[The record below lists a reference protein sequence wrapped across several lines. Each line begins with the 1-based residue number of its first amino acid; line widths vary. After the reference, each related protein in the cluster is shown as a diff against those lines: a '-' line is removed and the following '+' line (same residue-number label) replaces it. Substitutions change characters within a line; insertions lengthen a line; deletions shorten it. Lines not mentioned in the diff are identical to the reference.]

1 MVLAREINHIYIS
14 YSEIAFNNQLGNE
27 SMKRPIIIATL
38 SAFVAIIV
46 LAGTAGPITAAMM
59 SSPGAVVP
67 PGLSLDAPI
76 IIVSDANFAIQE
88 VAPGSGIDLADKS
101 LASFS
106 LTFKTA
112 DFGSI
117 TGVVMDQNGN
127 LVSGA
132 EVKLRSSG
140 VLVGNVT
147 TGSDG
152 RFTINAPAG
161 AYELTISKAG
171 MLEKTVSATIS
182 TGQTVDLGDQTLEPD
197 KTLAYIVIM
206 VVIVIG
212 AVALAVW
219 VPRRKK

>member
-1 MVLAREINHIYIS
+1 
-14 YSEIAFNNQLGNE
+14 
-27 SMKRPIIIATL
+27 
-38 SAFVAIIV
+38 
-46 LAGTAGPITAAMM
+46 
-59 SSPGAVVP
+59 
-67 PGLSLDAPI
+67 
-76 IIVSDANFAIQE
+76 
-88 VAPGSGIDLADKS
+88 LADKS

-132 EVKLRSSG
+132 EVKLRSNG
-140 VLVGNVT
+140 ALVANVT